1 MSDEQLASAYAPSED
16 EAFAS
21 ATQSTPPEGR
31 RRQGQK
37 PETVDAVG
45 KAGKARAPHSLTVSF
60 DDPSW
65 AELERLAK
73 TTSFGWSKTG
83 TIRRSVRLAAW
94 LMQSLKAG
102 YKVAL
107 YKDGEGP
114 RFVDLA

>member
-1 MSDEQLASAYAPSED
+1 MSDEQIETAYAPSNDDVTEGSPGSTRM
-16 EAFAS
+16 AVARRAS
-21 ATQSTPPEGR
+21 QRPHSMVVPAKRQS
-31 RRQGQK
+31 
-37 PETVDAVG
+37 
-45 KAGKARAPHSLTVSF
+45 PHSLTVSF

-114 RFVDLA
+114 RFVELA

>member
-1 MSDEQLASAYAPSED
+1 MSDEQNPSAYALSDAEETAPTAGVSRPSGIRR
-16 EAFAS
+16 AS
-21 ATQSTPPEGR
+21 GR
-31 RRQGQK
+31 S
-37 PETVDAVG
+37 ETVEATA
-45 KAGKARAPHSLTVSF
+45 KKRNPHSLTVSF

-107 YKDGEGP
+107 YKEGEGP
-114 RFVDLA
+114 RFVELA